1 MGSLLNQSEH
11 VEHWDKRLVWGDGRW
26 EATEVVVVVVKM
38 GMESSMAAAADREES
53 LRENPPSRQNSSKG
67 LEEVKPT

>member
-26 EATEVVVVVVKM
+26 EAAEVVVVVVKM
-38 GMESSMAAAADREES
+38 GMESSMAAADREES